1 MSLSTVATPPRAE
14 RRRGLASTLGFL
26 AVAGL
31 AFIAG
36 FALPYFTLNEERF
49 ANFWPIRGWLL
60 VHIVAGIGALLSG
73 PLQLWWGITD
83 RRIETHRKLGIAYV
97 VCVAI
102 GAVSGI
108 PLAIYTDH
116 GVISAVALLGLVL
129 AWSLTTGMAYL
140 AIRRHLYE
148 QHKEWM
154 IRSYVVTFAF
164 VTARIGVG
172 LFSVGLGAA
181 PGTADFNTAF
191 AIGIWLSWTV
201 PLLLTEAILQGR
213 KILAVRA

>member
-1 MSLSTVATPPRAE
+1 LSTVATPLRAE
-14 RRRGLASTLGFL
+14 RRRGLASTLGVL
-26 AVAGL
+26 IVIGL
-31 AFIAG
+31 VFIAG
-36 FALPYFTLNEERF
+36 FALPYFALNQERF

-73 PLQLWWGITD
+73 PFQLWWGITD
-83 RRIETHRKLGIAYV
+83 RRMEMHRKLGMAYV
-97 VCVAI
+97 GCVAI

-108 PLAIYTDH
+108 PLAIYTAH

-129 AWSLTTGMAYL
+129 AWALTTAMAYL

-164 VTARIGVG
+164 VSARIGVG
-172 LFSVGLGAA
+172 VASVSLGAP

-191 AIGIWLSWTV
+191 AIGIWLSWSV
-201 PLLLTEAILQGR
+201 PLLVTEAVLQGR